1 MLYWHLQFCG
11 YCSEN
16 EMITESGLSTVAL
29 CMEVSPWH
37 PWMGVVWVVGN
48 FAQFLP
54 ICLWRKDGFPFKSSK
69 PFTSALFTVKK

>member
-54 ICLWRKDGFPFKSSK
+54 ISVCGGRMDSHLRAQSLSQVLCLQ
-69 PFTSALFTVKK
+69 